1 MTAVLNGRNEEM
13 QYMLP
18 MKVSLSL
25 ILLCAVSSCSLV
37 TVPVKTAGAIVTTTV
52 KTTGTIV
59 TAPFGGE
66 TEEDREEREA
76 REKKRKREE
85 VRRVNTYYADPA
97 PYPLPG
103 TYGEPPPPYGY
114 PPRR

>member
-1 MTAVLNGRNEEM
+1 
-13 QYMLP
+13 
-18 MKVSLSL
+18 MKISLSL
-25 ILLCAVSSCSLV
+25 FLLCVVTSSCSLV

-66 TEEDREEREA
+66 NEEDREERES

-85 VRRVNTYYADPA
+85 VRRVNTYYEDPA

-103 TYGEPPPPYGY
+103 TYGEPPPPPYGY
-114 PPRR
+114 PRR